1 MLYIG
6 RVDGKT
12 SKVSVLGTRRVG
24 NESVIC
30 FYIILLDIQVASS
43 PASYRAQF
51 AFSFVTCPNDTLAF
65 PCPKQ
70 RNKK

>member
-24 NESVIC
+24 NESIIS

-51 AFSFVTCPNDTLAF
+51 AFSIRYM
-65 PCPKQ
+65 PK
-70 RNKK
+70 